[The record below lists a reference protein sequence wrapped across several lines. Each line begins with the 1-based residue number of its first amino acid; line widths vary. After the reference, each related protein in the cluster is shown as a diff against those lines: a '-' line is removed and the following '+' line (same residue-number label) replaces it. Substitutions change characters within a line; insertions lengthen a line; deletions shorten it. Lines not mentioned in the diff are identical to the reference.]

1 MAGFENNGMC
11 PFSRNAFSDEDFKV
25 ASAVCGRSN
34 ELSVLTAQSRGL
46 TSS

>member
-1 MAGFENNGMC
+1 MGGFQNSGMW

-34 ELSVLTAQSRGL
+34 EPSVLTAQSRGL